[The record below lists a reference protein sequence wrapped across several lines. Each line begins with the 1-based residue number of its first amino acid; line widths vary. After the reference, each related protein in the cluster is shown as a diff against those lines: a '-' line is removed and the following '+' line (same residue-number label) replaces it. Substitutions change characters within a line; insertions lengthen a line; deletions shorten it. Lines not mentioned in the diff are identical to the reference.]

1 MDPLTPTDC
10 SSKQAL
16 LCFLSF
22 WAFLSFVAGAEPR
35 FAISLPSH
43 PEEGKGE
50 SDSPLSPW
58 RWLGRDPGLAT
69 GVVVWRWPRSLDK
82 TSTRN
87 ACG

>member
-1 MDPLTPTDC
+1 MDPLTPTDR

-50 SDSPLSPW
+50 SDSPLSPGGGW
-58 RWLGRDPGLAT
+58 EETPGFPLGWWFGGGHGP
-69 GVVVWRWPRSLDK
+69 
-82 TSTRN
+82 
-87 ACG
+87 